1 MIRIVFALVL
11 LASLSGCTTT
21 NLPPVTSKDFVF
33 EDDEKRLWNRSEEEQ
48 QMLARSGMLYQDRE
62 LDTYLNSVA
71 RKVEP
76 PEAYQRIPFHI
87 HVLKNPYCNAFA
99 YPNGHIYVH
108 TGILARM
115 DNEAQLATLLAHEMT
130 HATHRHQVREFRGM
144 LNKSAMFA
152 SSRSLLGGL
161 PGIGDL
167 TTVLGEIGT
176 KASISGHSRDLETEA
191 DMTGIELVVKAGY
204 DPREASKLFQHLK
217 DEMEEDDQKEP
228 FFFGSHPRL
237 KERSE
242 NYTDYLK
249 ELGNRVGGVTNT
261 ETFRK
266 KVAGVIIDNALM
278 DFRAGRFPQTR
289 RGAEKYLTIRPKDG
303 RGYYLLG
310 EVARQKG
317 EDSDLAE
324 AKKLFQKAVS
334 VDPSYPDAHKG
345 LGLFYFKEGKKAQA
359 EKAFKSYL
367 AKAPR
372 AADRSYIED
381 YLTQCR

>member
-1 MIRIVFALVL
+1 MRLIIVIVLMTALF
-11 LASLSGCTTT
+11 GCATTS
-21 NLPPVTSKDFVF
+21 LPPVTSKDFVF
-33 EDDEKRLWNRSEEEQ
+33 EDDEKRLWNRSEEEEQ
-48 QMLARSGMLYQDRE
+48 TIAKSGILYQDRE
-62 LDTYLNSVA
+62 LETYLNGVA
-71 RKVEP
+71 RKLEP
-76 PEAYQRIPFHI
+76 PEAYQRIPFQI

-108 TGILARM
+108 TGILARI

-152 SSRSLLGGL
+152 STRSVLGGL

-176 KASISGHSRDLETEA
+176 KASLSGHSRDLETEA
-191 DMTGIELVVKAGY
+191 DMVGINLVVKAGY
-204 DPREASKLFQHLK
+204 DPREAPKLFQHLK
-217 DEMEEDDQKEP
+217 DEMEEEEQKEP

-242 NYTDYLK
+242 NYSDYLK
-249 ELGNRVGGVTNT
+249 DLGSKAGGVTNA

-266 KVAGVIIDNALM
+266 KVARVIIDNSLM
-278 DFRAGRFPQTR
+278 DFRAGRFAQTQR
-289 RGAEKYLTIRPKDG
+289 SAEKYLTIRPKDG

-310 EVARQKG
+310 EIARQKG
-317 EDSDLAE
+317 EERDLTE
-324 AKKLFQKAVS
+324 AKKLFQRSVS
-334 VDPSYPDAHKG
+334 VDPSYPDAYKG
-345 LGLFYFKEGKKAQA
+345 LGLLYFKEGKKSQA

-367 AKAPR
+367 AKAPS
-372 AADRSYIED
+372 APDRSYIQD
-381 YLTQCR
+381 YLAQCN